1 MEIIVLKIWQLKLLI
16 NPLLWFVGM
25 MSCPGDW
32 ECFLLFHSMNPEIDI
47 GQCEGA
53 FVMGLGYFLHEEIK
67 YDQNTGEQ
75 LTDGT
80 WVFPLN
86 ET

>member
-1 MEIIVLKIWQLKLLI
+1 
-16 NPLLWFVGM
+16 
-25 MSCPGDW
+25 
-32 ECFLLFHSMNPEIDI
+32 MNPEIDI

>member
-1 MEIIVLKIWQLKLLI
+1 MVIENI
-16 NPLLWFVGM
+16 F
-25 MSCPGDW
+25 SAFD
-32 ECFLLFHSMNPEIDI
+32 SMNPEIDI

-80 WVFPLN
+80 WVSPLN

>member
-1 MEIIVLKIWQLKLLI
+1 MTAQNFNQPILR
-16 NPLLWFVGM
+16 FVGI
-25 MSCPGDW
+25 MSSPGDW

>member
-1 MEIIVLKIWQLKLLI
+1 
-16 NPLLWFVGM
+16 
-25 MSCPGDW
+25 
-32 ECFLLFHSMNPEIDI
+32 MNPEIDI

-80 WVFPLN
+80 WVSPLN

>member
-1 MEIIVLKIWQLKLLI
+1 MVIENI
-16 NPLLWFVGM
+16 F
-25 MSCPGDW
+25 
-32 ECFLLFHSMNPEIDI
+32 FAFYSMNPEIDI

-80 WVFPLN
+80 WVLPLN